1 MPDKHQIHHSRQS
14 RPMCEVAQAALEEAK
29 GDNIVLLDVRQ
40 LTDIT
45 DYMLVA
51 TGTSERHVKTLAERV
66 LERMREAGWRH
77 LGMEGLED
85 ADWVLVDFVDVVV
98 HIMRPLTRE
107 RYNLEGLWDENL
119 GKLLT
124 SEKSPTTGAL

>member
-1 MPDKHQIHHSRQS
+1 MPDKRHRSRRQP

-29 GDNIVLLDVRQ
+29 GDNIVVLDVRQ

-45 DYMLVA
+45 DYMIVA

-77 LGMEGLED
+77 LGMEGFED

-98 HIMRPLTRE
+98 HIMRPPTRQ

-119 GKLLT
+119 GELLA
-124 SEKSPTTGAL
+124 SEKSHSTGAL